1 VTFTALNP
9 PPGVT
14 LSGFNPNPVHIP
26 SGGNASSNF
35 AINIAPS
42 ATPGTSLVVIGAS
55 DGTIAH
61 TIGIILTIT
70 NSTSLSSSSKCSI
83 PTYLLDLTLLS
94 SLLADVLI
102 GGLYIGLAVD
112 AVSRRFHLLR
122 CLSRRTWLVIS
133 LAGPT
138 AVFVASFLFL
148 LVC

>member
-1 VTFTALNP
+1 MTFTALNP